1 MYRSLC
7 HSHPSSCLLCI
18 SLSPMFYSCTFQ
30 IPEKPTKLFTT
41 SQGFLYLQ
49 PLLSSHIVGD
59 KLHWMKFCLVGD
71 FPLTAVFQGP
81 SKQCLCDGGNLVFTC
96 ISQSIQIQT
105 QVFGTPISWP
115 SGALKEDA
123 LVSLELITVLSDKEL
138 WSAMWNVHYLISLSH
153 MNMSSG
159 TREMTMLEI
168 CEVHLG

>member
-1 MYRSLC
+1 MPL
-7 HSHPSSCLLCI
+7 PSIFTPLVYFLVSNV
-18 SLSPMFYSCTFQ
+18 
-30 IPEKPTKLFTT
+30 LFLHFPDPWKTYKAIHHFPGVFVPSTT
-41 SQGFLYLQ
+41 SFFTYSWWQVTLNEVLFSGRLFPHRCLPGPLQ
-49 PLLSSHIVGD
+49 
-59 KLHWMKFCLVGD
+59 
-71 FPLTAVFQGP
+71 AVTVWWRY
-81 SKQCLCDGGNLVFTC
+81 LVFTC

-115 SGALKEDA
+115 SGTLKEDA